1 MELQH
6 LDKSVIFNQMFVFV
20 CTVLKCLPKGSSSF
34 KECVWGGG
42 NYQDL
47 TGREDGI

>member
-1 MELQH
+1 MQH

-20 CTVLKCLPKGSSSF
+20 FTVLKCLPQGSSSF

-42 NYQDL
+42 NYKDL
-47 TGREDGI
+47 TGRGDGI